1 MRRSVLATAVL
12 AMACSAAVLAI
23 ATISEL
29 TLNDGRTDA
38 NTLATPVL
46 DPAKAPT
53 LQFAPVTAT
62 FDRGAKIVRKGAS
75 GFFTKGPEYNLGS
88 NVDLA
93 ALLGEALRRE
103 AAAMGFGGS
112 GSPVWKVETTI
123 KDIYIESKQVPYGA
137 TLFWG
142 YMDLEVTTSSPDREQ
157 ARHRFAVHNYAP
169 GFNAG
174 IGRKDEAQVALARL
188 LLQGS
193 QDVLAR
199 LNRKVFH
206 APPND
211 RIDTLVKA
219 AAPGEADL
227 HAIGL
232 AAPESANDALVRQLA
247 SEQDEDR
254 RAWLIDALALI
265 GSPASVTP
273 LADRFAREK
282 DEDCRWYTIKAL
294 DYIDTAEAREAIKT
308 KGLTDPDSAVS
319 RLSIRSLGLA
329 SK

>member
-1 MRRSVLATAVL
+1 MRRSALATAVL
-12 AMACSAAVLAI
+12 ALASSAVVLAI
-23 ATISEL
+23 ATITEL

-46 DPAKAPT
+46 DPAKAPA

-75 GFFTKGPEYNLGS
+75 GFFTKGPEYNLGN

-93 ALLGEALRRE
+93 ALFGEGLRRE

-112 GSPVWKVETTI
+112 GPAAWKVETTI
-123 KDIYIESKQVPYGA
+123 KDIYVESKQVPYGA

-142 YMDLEVTTSSPDREQ
+142 YMDLDVATSSPDGEKVQ
-157 ARHRFAVHNYAP
+157 HRFAVHNYAP
-169 GFNAG
+169 GYNAG

-206 APPND
+206 AAPNA
-211 RIDTLVKA
+211 RIETLVNA

-232 AAPESANDALVRQLA
+232 AASANANDTLLRQLA

-254 RAWLIDALALI
+254 RAWIIDALALI

-294 DYIDTAEAREAIKT
+294 DYIDTPEAREVIKT
-308 KGLTDPDSAVS
+308 KGLTDPESSVS
-319 RLSIRSLGLA
+319 RVSIRSLGLA
-329 SK
+329 AK